1 MDGSL
6 PLLSLAPGSTESVWA
21 QRPLLCLGTS
31 RAAPPKGGQ
40 GCLPAQPESMRGP
53 LFTVSVSLTRERRRR
68 RATVSITLRSSG
80 LPLPHPAARGWSQPC
95 EGPQALTPALLSWP
109 SSQTSSPHRG
119 LSASLPACW
128 PVRGKAKVRL
138 RCVERG
144 GCGAPNSKLYPL
156 KAELPEK
163 VTNSHRKKIY
173 LTHFTVRKHALALL

>member
-1 MDGSL
+1 M
-6 PLLSLAPGSTESVWA
+6 SLAPGSRKSGWA
-21 QRPLLCLGTS
+21 QMPLLCPGTS
-31 RAAPPKGGQ
+31 RAAPFKGGQ
-40 GCLPAQPESMRGP
+40 GCPPAQPESMRGQGW
-53 LFTVSVSLTRERRRR
+53 LEKGGGEEKRLW
-68 RATVSITLRSSG
+68 SITLRSSG
-80 LPLPHPAARGWSQPC
+80 LPLPHPAARSWSQPC

-119 LSASLPACW
+119 LSASPPACW
-128 PVRGKAKVRL
+128 PVMGKAKVRL

-156 KAELPEK
+156 KADLPEK